1 MNVTGRILICVAAF
15 FTFTGIKAQEQR
27 YEIRYASFLGG
38 LSNINVRGLGLDEK
52 GHLYIGGRCLT
63 PAGGNWDQ
71 SYKNGISSLD
81 VFVSKTDPESG
92 EEIYLRIIG
101 GSSEDHLKAMS
112 VDANGNVYLSGR
124 SKSYDFPTTA
134 NAFHTQRMGTYD
146 VIAAKLDPRGEVVYS
161 SIFGARAMD
170 ECRGVG
176 CNSKGYAV
184 YVGGTHGNEYPT
196 TPGDFSAYNGPEE
209 LDPGL
214 LVYKQAMYHSEDC
227 FVTMLSPDGSRMEF
241 SHLFGGKGFEKG
253 WAAAMDEEG
262 NVYVTGYTTSTN
274 LKTTSNAFSKSIHGV
289 RDAFIVKFS
298 AKGKILA
305 STYFGGSD
313 DDGAYGIALDEKG
326 RIWVTGKTTSWDFPQ
341 VGSDYHKQHEGQDMF
356 IACLSG
362 DLSKLEFS
370 TCFGGSNLEEPIS
383 EGLCI
388 TGNQQVVVVGKTYS
402 KDFPLINNTQVISQ
416 TGEDSDV
423 FCTVFNANTFACEWS
438 TRFGGRKN
446 DEPGAVV
453 AGENDFWIA
462 GATKS
467 EDFPVSSDARLKQGK
482 AFLVRCEK

>member
-15 FTFTGIKAQEQR
+15 FTFTGIKAQDQS
-27 YEIRYASFLGG
+27 YKIGYASFLGG

-52 GHLYIGGRCLT
+52 GYLYIGGRCLT
-63 PAGGNWDQ
+63 PAGDNWDQ
-71 SYKNGISSLD
+71 SYKTGISSLD

-134 NAFHTQRMGTYD
+134 DAFHTRRMGTYD

-262 NVYVTGYTTSTN
+262 NVYVTGYTTATN
-274 LKTTSNAFSKSIHGV
+274 LKTTSNAFS
-289 RDAFIVKFS
+289 AFM
-298 AKGKILA
+298 
-305 STYFGGSD
+305 
-313 DDGAYGIALDEKG
+313 E
-326 RIWVTGKTTSWDFPQ
+326 
-341 VGSDYHKQHEGQDMF
+341 
-356 IACLSG
+356 
-362 DLSKLEFS
+362 
-370 TCFGGSNLEEPIS
+370 
-383 EGLCI
+383 
-388 TGNQQVVVVGKTYS
+388 
-402 KDFPLINNTQVISQ
+402 
-416 TGEDSDV
+416 
-423 FCTVFNANTFACEWS
+423 
-438 TRFGGRKN
+438 
-446 DEPGAVV
+446 
-453 AGENDFWIA
+453 
-462 GATKS
+462 
-467 EDFPVSSDARLKQGK
+467 
-482 AFLVRCEK
+482 